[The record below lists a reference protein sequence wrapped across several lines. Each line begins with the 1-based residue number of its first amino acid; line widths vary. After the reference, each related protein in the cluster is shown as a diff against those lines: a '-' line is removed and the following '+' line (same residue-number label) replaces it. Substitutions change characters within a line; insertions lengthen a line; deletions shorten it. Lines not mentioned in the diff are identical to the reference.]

1 MEVFGE
7 KKTNKQP
14 TTLFVRHTSI
24 NERDQAV
31 TR

>member
-1 MEVFGE
+1 MEVLGE
-7 KKTNKQP
+7 KKNKQP